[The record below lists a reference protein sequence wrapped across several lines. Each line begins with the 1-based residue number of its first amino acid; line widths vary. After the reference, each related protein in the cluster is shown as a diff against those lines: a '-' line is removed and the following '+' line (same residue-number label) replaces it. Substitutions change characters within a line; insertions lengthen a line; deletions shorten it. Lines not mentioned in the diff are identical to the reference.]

1 MHRELT
7 RAVLFDLVW
16 ARPIIKLAA
25 DFGLS
30 DVALHKICKKHR
42 VPTPG
47 RGYWAKLAAGKP
59 VRRARLPEIED
70 KALDRV
76 ILRGAPASPMP
87 QQTVETSERA
97 EAGGEKSAAP
107 APMLDPEA
115 GARLIEHMRKMLARA
130 KPGFSGL
137 VQVAGRKLIS
147 IAVAPASAERALRI
161 LEDLIDRAGASGH
174 AGERRDAGAGLLVDG
189 EFISLAITEK
199 LDKVRHQPT
208 EKEKRALLR
217 WELERKSRL
226 RGGLWVS
233 EWNKPFIP
241 EWDEVPSGLLALEID
256 RGNRWDGLRRKFADG
271 KRQRL
276 EKITDAVLAGAA
288 TCAAAIKAKRE
299 EAERRS
305 REWKEIET
313 RRRRE
318 QAFEAREERCMAF
331 VEAVHEQLV
340 LRAKL
345 SAVLAHLE
353 SDTSEDTRQT
363 EAIAAWLRR
372 RLRQIDALISPCFL
386 DISARSSKVDFE
398 EPEDD
403 TGSANAFYSCLSGVA
418 LHYWSIDEEEDMA
431 RSKSARDWLIETG
444 LIPAPKED
452 PPE

>member
-1 MHRELT
+1 
-7 RAVLFDLVW
+7 V
-16 ARPIIKLAA
+16 AA

-30 DVALHKICKKHR
+30 DVALHKICRKHR

-70 KALDRV
+70 RALDRV
-76 ILRGAPASPMP
+76 VLRGGGASPMP
-87 QQTVETSERA
+87 QQAAETREGAVAS
-97 EAGGEKSAAP
+97 GKKSAALLP
-107 APMLDPEA
+107 APDPEA

-130 KPGFSGL
+130 KPTSSGL
-137 VQVAGRKLIS
+137 VQVAGRELIS
-147 IAVAPASAERALRI
+147 IAVAPVSVERTLCI
-161 LEDLIDRAGASGH
+161 LETLIDRAGASGY
-174 AGERRDAGAGLLVDG
+174 AVERREAGAGLLVEG

-199 LDKVRHQPT
+199 LDKVRHRST

-217 WELERKSRL
+217 WELDRKSRL
-226 RGGLWVS
+226 RRGLLVS

-241 EWDEVPSGLLALEID
+241 EWDEVPSGLLVLEID
-256 RGNRWDGLRRKFADG
+256 RGNHWDGLRRKFADG

-276 EKITDAVLAGAA
+276 EKIIDVVLAGAA

-318 QAFEAREERCMAF
+318 QAFEAREKRCMAF

-363 EAIAAWLRR
+363 EAIVAWLRR
-372 RLRQIDALISPCFL
+372 RLRQIDALISPRFL
-386 DISARSSKVDFE
+386 NISARSSKVDFE

-403 TGSANAFYSCLSGVA
+403 TDARSANAFYSCLSGVV
-418 LHYWSIDEEEDMA
+418 LHYWSLDEKEDVA
-431 RSKSARDWLIETG
+431 RSRTAREWLIETG
-444 LIPAPKED
+444 LVPAPTED